1 MQYMT
6 AIVFTH

>member
-6 AIVFTH
+6 AILQT